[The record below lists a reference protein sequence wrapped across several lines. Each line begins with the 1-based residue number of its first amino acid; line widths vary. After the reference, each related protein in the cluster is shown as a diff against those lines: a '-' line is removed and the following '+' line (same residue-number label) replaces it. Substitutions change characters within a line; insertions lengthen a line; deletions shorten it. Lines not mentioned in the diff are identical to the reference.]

1 MDENDVLEEFL
12 QWFLAKAPCIGM
24 VPFHEAVGSV
34 EGVTKILLYRRG
46 EFQVQLFAVPPNYI
60 IPEHIHPNVDSFEVY
75 VGGQINFSHGGKFV
89 NTKWEDSKPD
99 EYGLSPFR
107 GAVIRVRPNDIHGG
121 VFGPAG
127 GVFMSV
133 QRWLNGVKPHCVA
146 SDYTGVVMGKD
157 HADKVVYGTFL
168 VKDSLGVKDAA
179 SFEE

>member
-107 GAVIRVRPNDIHGG
+107 G
-121 VFGPAG
+121 
-127 GVFMSV
+127 V

-179 SFEE
+179 SFEG